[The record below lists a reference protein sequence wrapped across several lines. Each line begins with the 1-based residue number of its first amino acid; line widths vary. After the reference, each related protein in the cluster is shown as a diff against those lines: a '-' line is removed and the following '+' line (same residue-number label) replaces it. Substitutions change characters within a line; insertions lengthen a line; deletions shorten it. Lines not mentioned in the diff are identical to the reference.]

1 MISGIA
7 SYPDN
12 VSISCYMS
20 YELAM
25 SLFGIFPI
33 AENIPF
39 SAVVKRTFMLLPED
53 GDYCPRLADPRI
65 GTLWSGKVNFSDK
78 EQGSNIQYWVNLLNL
93 AVDKPVVF
101 YVDTAVALKN
111 GRSVCIVALRYG
123 TKAFR
128 K

>member
-1 MISGIA
+1 
-7 SYPDN
+7 
-12 VSISCYMS
+12 
-20 YELAM
+20 
-25 SLFGIFPI
+25 
-33 AENIPF
+33 
-39 SAVVKRTFMLLPED
+39 MLLPED

-78 EQGSNIQYWVNLLNL
+78 EQGSNIQYWVNRWNL

-101 YVDTAVALKN
+101 YVDTLLPEN